1 MARAIIPPAT
11 DRYGDCVNDRDLFSR
26 RQMLALSAL
35 GLAAAGCSAPGTTA
49 QSGTPTVPSPSPAT
63 LTFAPTTVT
72 VPTGVMLCRQAW
84 GAKPA
89 KPGGRP
95 HTITRM
101 TIHHSAVALPDNRG
115 IVARL
120 QQHQRYHQV
129 DKGWVDIAY
138 HAAVDRRG
146 NIFAL
151 RDPAIAGDTATV
163 YDTTGHYLV
172 LCEGN
177 FDEEPITGEQLDGA
191 ALVLAWA
198 TRQFGISVDTLASHQ
213 EVASGTSCPGKNLE
227 AHMTSGDL
235 KARIS
240 GLITNGFDLQQICGP
255 AADERAA
262 AITAGL

>member
-1 MARAIIPPAT
+1 M
-11 DRYGDCVNDRDLFSR
+11 DLFNR
-26 RQMLALSAL
+26 RRLLGLTALALTSA
-35 GLAAAGCSAPGTTA
+35 ACSPKTTPPVSAPA
-49 QSGTPTVPSPSPAT
+49 PAT
-63 LTFAPTTVT
+63 LTFAPTTAT
-72 VPTGVMLCRQAW
+72 APSGVMLCRDAW

-89 KPGGRP
+89 EAGGRP
-95 HTITRM
+95 QTVSRM

-120 QQHQRYHQV
+120 QQHQRYHQI

-138 HAAVDRRG
+138 HAAVDRNG

-151 RDPAIAGDTATV
+151 RDPSIAGDTATV

-177 FDEEPITGEQLDGA
+177 FDEEQISEDQLNGA

-198 TRQFGISVDTLASHQ
+198 TRQFGIGVDTLASHQ

-235 KARIS
+235 AARIS
-240 GLITNGFDLQQICGP
+240 TLIATGFELQPICGP
-255 AADERAA
+255 AAEEKVA